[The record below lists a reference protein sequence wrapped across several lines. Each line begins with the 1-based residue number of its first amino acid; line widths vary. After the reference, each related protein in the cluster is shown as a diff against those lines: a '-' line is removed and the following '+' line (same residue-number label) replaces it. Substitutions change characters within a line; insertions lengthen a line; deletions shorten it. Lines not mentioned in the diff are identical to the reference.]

1 MSQFLEVLNKQRAA
15 QVQPKGWSTIEEV
28 SKELGVGTDRARKL
42 LRTME
47 AGGQVESQ
55 MMRTQFCQKKIY
67 RVIKK

>member
-47 AGGQVESQ
+47 ATRAG
-55 MMRTQFCQKKIY
+55 
-67 RVIKK
+67 